1 MMEMRK
7 FENKLGNQHR
17 NQIEGSGTFASAILL
32 KHDDPSTIK
41 MRTSTKKYLL
51 LRLLKYVLL
60 DILKNRM
67 VLFYTLFLLATS
79 FGLFSMSGDP
89 TKGIAS
95 LLNIVLL
102 VSPLL
107 SLIFSTIYFYNS
119 YEFIELLSAQPIQRK
134 TILYSQYWGLC
145 ISLIVALVIGLG
157 IPLLL
162 FAPGKAALSLLIVS
176 CGLTMAFV
184 SLALLAA
191 LLTRDKARG
200 IGLSLLLWFYFTFI
214 YDALMLMI
222 MFAYID
228 YPMETLT
235 LTMISLNPIDLARVI
250 VLLQLDVSA
259 LMGYT
264 GAMLQDLFSSG
275 KGVLLASG
283 VMLIWI
289 LAPLRLAIK
298 LFNKRD
304 L

>member
-1 MMEMRK
+1 MEIRK
-7 FENKLGNQHR
+7 FNSR
-17 NQIEGSGTFASAILL
+17 NEEGTNNFVASQEAYASAILL
-32 KHDDPSTIK
+32 DNYESST
-41 MRTSTKKYLL
+41 MTTKASSRKYLL

-67 VLFYTLFLLATS
+67 LLFYTLFLLATS
-79 FGLFSMSGDP
+79 FGLFSMSGNA

-145 ISLIVALVIGLG
+145 ISLLVALLIGLG
-157 IPLLL
+157 IPLMI
-162 FAPGKAALSLLIVS
+162 FAPGKAALTLLLVS

-214 YDALMLMI
+214 YDAMMLMI

-264 GAMLQDLFSSG
+264 GAMLQELFSSQ
-275 KGVLLASG
+275 KGVLLASF

-289 LAPLRLAIK
+289 VAPLKFAVR

>member
-1 MMEMRK
+1 MNKGPENNTAEIMNSHLNFFRSISPDKDNEIMLEMK
-7 FENKLGNQHR
+7 TKIGN
-17 NQIEGSGTFASAILL
+17 NSL
-32 KHDDPSTIK
+32 
-41 MRTSTKKYLL
+41 M

-67 VLFYTLFLLATS
+67 VIFYTLFMLSVS
-79 FGLFSMSGDP
+79 FGLFFISGDA

-107 SLIFSTIYFYNS
+107 SIIFSTIYFYNS
-119 YEFIELLSAQPIQRK
+119 YEFIELLSSQPIRRK
-134 TILYSQYWGLC
+134 TILFSQYWGLC
-145 ISLIVALVIGLG
+145 ISLVLALIIGLG
-157 IPLLL
+157 IPLLI
-162 FAPGKAALSLLIVS
+162 FSPDKAALSLLLAA
-176 CGLTMAFV
+176 CALTMAFV
-184 SLALLAA
+184 SLALLSA

-200 IGLSLLLWFYFTFI
+200 IGLSILLWFYFTFL

-228 YPMETLT
+228 YPMETIT
-235 LTMISLNPIDLARVI
+235 LAMIAMNPIDLARVI

-264 GAMLQDLFSSG
+264 GAMLQELFG
-275 KGVLLASG
+275 TYLGVLSASLI
-283 VMLIWI
+283 MLLWI
-289 LAPLRLAIK
+289 LLPMAIATR

>member
-1 MMEMRK
+1 MENSQYNNSHRGA
-7 FENKLGNQHR
+7 LGNEMQV
-17 NQIEGSGTFASAILL
+17 QSVYYSAISLSNEAAAT
-32 KHDDPSTIK
+32 KSMT
-41 MRTSTKKYLL
+41 TSKGNNLL
-51 LRLLKYVLL
+51 LRLLKFVLL

-79 FGLFSMSGDP
+79 FGLFSMSGDA

-157 IPLLL
+157 IPLLIY
-162 FAPGKAALSLLIVS
+162 APGKAALSLLLVS

-200 IGLSLLLWFYFTFI
+200 IGLSLLMWFYFTFI
-214 YDALMLMI
+214 YDAIMLMI

-264 GAMLQDLFSSG
+264 GAMLQELFSTG

-283 VMLIWI
+283 VMLLWI

>member
-1 MMEMRK
+1 MEISK
-7 FENKLGNQHR
+7 FENRYKVQDR
-17 NQIEGSGTFASAILL
+17 NNLDFREACISAILME
-32 KHDDPSTIK
+32 KDEPSIIT
-41 MRTSTKKYLL
+41 MNTSTRNNLL

-67 VLFYTLFLLATS
+67 LLFYTLFLLATS
-79 FGLFSMSGDP
+79 FGLFSMSGDSM
-89 TKGIAS
+89 KGIAS

-145 ISLIVALVIGLG
+145 ISLIVALVVGLG
-157 IPLLL
+157 IPLFI
-162 FAPGKAALSLLIVS
+162 FAPGKAALSLLLVS

-191 LLTRDKARG
+191 VLTRDKARG

-214 YDALMLMI
+214 YDAMMLMI

-228 YPMETLT
+228 YPMETIT

-264 GAMLQDLFSSG
+264 GALLQELFSSG
-275 KGVLLASG
+275 KGVLLAST

-289 LAPLRLAIK
+289 LAPLKLAVR

>member
-1 MMEMRK
+1 MGISK
-7 FENKLGNQHR
+7 FN
-17 NQIEGSGTFASAILL
+17 GSIDNLNRQYLNEPEIYTSAMAI
-32 KHDDPSTIK
+32 DRGEPSTITMK
-41 MRTSTKKYLL
+41 SSTGKNLL

-79 FGLFSMSGDP
+79 FGLFSMSGDA

-145 ISLIVALVIGLG
+145 ISLIVALLIGLG
-157 IPLLL
+157 IPLMI

-191 LLTRDKARG
+191 VLTRDKARG

-214 YDALMLMI
+214 YDAMMLMI

-228 YPMETLT
+228 YPMETIT

-264 GAMLQDLFSSG
+264 GAMLQELFSSG
-275 KGVLLASG
+275 KGVGLASS

-289 LAPLRLAIK
+289 IAPLTLAVRI
-298 LFNKRD
+298 FNKRD

>member
-1 MMEMRK
+1 MEISK
-7 FENKLGNQHR
+7 FENRYKVQDR
-17 NQIEGSGTFASAILL
+17 NNLDFREACASAILMEN
-32 KHDDPSTIK
+32 DEPTIIT
-41 MRTSTKKYLL
+41 MNTSTRNNLL

-67 VLFYTLFLLATS
+67 LLFYTLFLLATS
-79 FGLFSMSGDP
+79 FGLFSMSGDSM
-89 TKGIAS
+89 KGIAS

-134 TILYSQYWGLC
+134 TILYSQYWGLS
-145 ISLIVALVIGLG
+145 ISLIAALVIGLG
-157 IPLLL
+157 IPLFI
-162 FAPGKAALSLLIVS
+162 FAPGKAALSLLLVS

-191 LLTRDKARG
+191 ILTRDKARG

-214 YDALMLMI
+214 YDAMMLMI

-228 YPMETLT
+228 YPMETIT

-264 GAMLQDLFSSG
+264 GAMLQELFSSG
-275 KGVLLASG
+275 KGALLAST

-289 LAPLRLAIK
+289 VAPLKLAVR

>member
-1 MMEMRK
+1 MEFSKFNSRFEDQTRK
-7 FENKLGNQHR
+7 YLNGQETY
-17 NQIEGSGTFASAILL
+17 SSAIVL
-32 KHDDPSTIK
+32 DNDGPSTMIMK
-41 MRTSTKKYLL
+41 TSTGRNLL

-79 FGLFSMSGDP
+79 FGLFSMSGDA

-145 ISLIVALVIGLG
+145 ISLLVALLIGLG
-157 IPLLL
+157 IPLLI

-191 LLTRDKARG
+191 VLTRDKARG

-214 YDALMLMI
+214 YDAMMLMI

-264 GAMLQDLFSSG
+264 GAMLQELFSSG
-275 KGVLLASG
+275 KGVLLASS

-289 LAPLRLAIK
+289 VAPLKLAVRM
-298 LFNKRD
+298 FNRRD

>member
-1 MMEMRK
+1 MV
-7 FENKLGNQHR
+7 NKQHEKNR
-17 NQIEGSGTFASAILL
+17 RDYLANKVDIQSGYASALSLSIEET
-32 KHDDPSTIK
+32 DTIT
-41 MRTSTKKYLL
+41 MTKSNRNNLL

-79 FGLFSMSGDP
+79 FGLFSMSGDA

-157 IPLLL
+157 IPLLI
-162 FAPGKAALSLLIVS
+162 FAPSKAALSLLIVS

-200 IGLSLLLWFYFTFI
+200 IGLSLLMWFYFTFI
-214 YDALMLMI
+214 YDAMMLMI

-228 YPMETLT
+228 YPMETIT

-250 VLLQLDVSA
+250 VLLQHDVSA

-264 GAMLQDLFSSG
+264 GALLQELFSSG

-289 LAPLRLAIK
+289 FVPLKLAIR

>member
-1 MMEMRK
+1 MNKSPENNTAEIMNSHLNFFRSISPEKDSEIMLEMK
-7 FENKLGNQHR
+7 
-17 NQIEGSGTFASAILL
+17 
-32 KHDDPSTIK
+32 
-41 MRTSTKKYLL
+41 TKISNNNLM

-67 VLFYTLFLLATS
+67 VIFYTLFMLSVS
-79 FGLFSMSGDP
+79 FGLLFISGDA

-107 SLIFSTIYFYNS
+107 SIIFSTIYFYNS
-119 YEFIELLSAQPIQRK
+119 YEFIELLSSQPIKRK
-134 TILYSQYWGLC
+134 TILFSQYWGLC
-145 ISLIVALVIGLG
+145 ISLVLALIIGLG
-157 IPLLL
+157 IPLLI
-162 FAPGKAALSLLIVS
+162 FSPDKAALSLLLAA
-176 CGLTMAFV
+176 CALTMAFV
-184 SLALLAA
+184 SLALLSA

-200 IGLSLLLWFYFTFI
+200 IGLSILLWFYFTFL

-228 YPMETLT
+228 YPMETIT
-235 LTMISLNPIDLARVI
+235 LAMIAMNPIDLARVI
-250 VLLQLDVSA
+250 VLLQLDVAA

-264 GAMLQDLFSSG
+264 GAMLQELFG
-275 KGVLLASG
+275 TYLGVLSAFFI
-283 VMLIWI
+283 MLLWI
-289 LAPLRLAIK
+289 LLPMAIATR

>member
-1 MMEMRK
+1 MEDR
-7 FENKLGNQHR
+7 NYRNNNTGALGNEMQVK
-17 NQIEGSGTFASAILL
+17 SVYYSALSLSTEETERMAKPKGNNLL
-32 KHDDPSTIK
+32 I
-41 MRTSTKKYLL
+41 
-51 LRLLKYVLL
+51 RLLKYVLL

-67 VLFYTLFLLATS
+67 VLLYTLFLLATS
-79 FGLFSMSGDP
+79 FGLFSMSDDP

-134 TILYSQYWGLC
+134 TILYGQYWGLC
-145 ISLIVALVIGLG
+145 ISLIVALAIGLG
-157 IPLLL
+157 IPLLI
-162 FAPGKAALSLLIVS
+162 FAPGKAALSLLLVS

-200 IGLSLLLWFYFTFI
+200 IGLSLLMWFYFTFI
-214 YDALMLMI
+214 YDAIMLMI

-228 YPMETLT
+228 YPMETIT
-235 LTMISLNPIDLARVI
+235 LILISLNPIDLARVI

-264 GAMLQDLFSSG
+264 GAMLQELFSTG
-275 KGVLLASG
+275 KGVLLATG
-283 VMLIWI
+283 VMLLWI
-289 LAPLRLAIK
+289 LIPLRIAIK

>member
-1 MMEMRK
+1 MSSTRLPTNNRK
-7 FENKLGNQHR
+7 PLVGQLDLNVTFESGLPLQKTIHSIDHMPPTKGN
-17 NQIEGSGTFASAILL
+17 
-32 KHDDPSTIK
+32 
-41 MRTSTKKYLL
+41 YLL

-60 DILKNRM
+60 DILKNKM
-67 VLFYTLFLLATS
+67 VLFYTLFLAAVSL
-79 FGLFSMSGDP
+79 GLFSMSGDA

-102 VSPLL
+102 VCPLL

-145 ISLIVALVIGLG
+145 LSLIVALVVGLG

-162 FAPGKAALSLLIVS
+162 FAPGKAAFSLLLVS
-176 CGLTMAFV
+176 CGLTIVFV

-191 LLTRDKARG
+191 LSTRDKARG
-200 IGLSLLLWFYFTFI
+200 IGVSLLLWFYFTFI
-214 YDALMLMI
+214 YDAIMLMV
-222 MFAYID
+222 MFAFID
-228 YPMETLT
+228 YPMEKITLA
-235 LTMISLNPIDLARVI
+235 MIALNPIDLGRVI

-264 GAMLQDLFSSG
+264 GALLQEILGSSTG
-275 KGVLLASG
+275 ILSATL
-283 VMLIWI
+283 VMLLWMFI
-289 LAPLRLAIK
+289 PLKIALR
-298 LFNKRD
+298 LFNKKD

>member
-1 MMEMRK
+1 MENRHYK
-7 FENKLGNQHR
+7 NNTTGAIGNEMQV
-17 NQIEGSGTFASAILL
+17 QSVYYSAISL
-32 KHDDPSTIK
+32 SSEETERIA
-41 MRTSTKKYLL
+41 MTKPKGNNLL

-79 FGLFSMSGDP
+79 FGLFSMSGDA

-157 IPLLL
+157 IPLLI
-162 FAPGKAALSLLIVS
+162 FAPGKAALSLLLVS

-200 IGLSLLLWFYFTFI
+200 IGLSLLMWFYFTFI
-214 YDALMLMI
+214 YDAIMLMI

-264 GAMLQDLFSSG
+264 GAMLQELFSTG

-283 VMLIWI
+283 VMLLWI
-289 LAPLRLAIK
+289 LVPLRIAIK

>member
-1 MMEMRK
+1 MTK
-7 FENKLGNQHR
+7 SNR
-17 NQIEGSGTFASAILL
+17 NN
-32 KHDDPSTIK
+32 
-41 MRTSTKKYLL
+41 LL

-79 FGLFSMSGDP
+79 FGLFSMSGDA

-157 IPLLL
+157 IPLLI
-162 FAPGKAALSLLIVS
+162 FAPSKAALSLLIVS

-200 IGLSLLLWFYFTFI
+200 IGLSLLMWFYFTFI
-214 YDALMLMI
+214 YDAMMLMI

-228 YPMETLT
+228 YPMETIT

-250 VLLQLDVSA
+250 VLLQHDVSA

-264 GAMLQDLFSSG
+264 GALLQELFSSG

-289 LAPLRLAIK
+289 FVPLKLAIR

>member
-1 MMEMRK
+1 
-7 FENKLGNQHR
+7 
-17 NQIEGSGTFASAILL
+17 
-32 KHDDPSTIK
+32 
-41 MRTSTKKYLL
+41 
-51 LRLLKYVLL
+51 
-60 DILKNRM
+60 
-67 VLFYTLFLLATS
+67 
-79 FGLFSMSGDP
+79 
-89 TKGIAS
+89 
-95 LLNIVLL
+95 
-102 VSPLL
+102 LL

-145 ISLIVALVIGLG
+145 ISLLVALLIGLG
-157 IPLLL
+157 IPLMI
-162 FAPGKAALSLLIVS
+162 FAPGKAALTLLLVS

-214 YDALMLMI
+214 YDAMMLMI

-264 GAMLQDLFSSG
+264 GAMLQELFSSG
-275 KGVLLASG
+275 KGVILASS

-289 LAPLRLAIK
+289 IAPLKLAVR

>member
-1 MMEMRK
+1 MENSQYNSNRGA
-7 FENKLGNQHR
+7 LGNEMQV
-17 NQIEGSGTFASAILL
+17 QIVYHSAISLN
-32 KHDDPSTIK
+32 TEAAET
-41 MRTSTKKYLL
+41 RTMTKPKENNLL
-51 LRLLKYVLL
+51 LRLLKFVLL

-79 FGLFSMSGDP
+79 FGLFSMSGDA
-89 TKGIAS
+89 TKGVAS

-157 IPLLL
+157 IPLLI
-162 FAPGKAALSLLIVS
+162 FAPGKAALSLLLVS

-200 IGLSLLLWFYFTFI
+200 IGLSLLMWFYFTFI
-214 YDALMLMI
+214 YDAIMLMI

-228 YPMETLT
+228 YPMETITLT
-235 LTMISLNPIDLARVI
+235 LISLNPIDLARVI

-264 GAMLQDLFSSG
+264 GAMLQELFSTG

-283 VMLIWI
+283 VMLLWI

>member
-1 MMEMRK
+1 MEIRK
-7 FENKLGNQHR
+7 FNGR
-17 NQIEGSGTFASAILL
+17 NEEGTDNFVASQEAYSSAILL
-32 KHDDPSTIK
+32 DNYESST
-41 MRTSTKKYLL
+41 MTTKASSSKYLL

-79 FGLFSMSGDP
+79 FGLFSMSGDA

-145 ISLIVALVIGLG
+145 ISLLVALLIGLG
-157 IPLLL
+157 IPLMI
-162 FAPGKAALSLLIVS
+162 FAPGQAALSLLIVS

-184 SLALLAA
+184 SLALLASV
-191 LLTRDKARG
+191 LTRDKARG

-214 YDALMLMI
+214 YDAMMLMI

-264 GAMLQDLFSSG
+264 GAMLQELFSSG
-275 KGVLLASG
+275 KGVILASS

-289 LAPLRLAIK
+289 IAPLKFAVR